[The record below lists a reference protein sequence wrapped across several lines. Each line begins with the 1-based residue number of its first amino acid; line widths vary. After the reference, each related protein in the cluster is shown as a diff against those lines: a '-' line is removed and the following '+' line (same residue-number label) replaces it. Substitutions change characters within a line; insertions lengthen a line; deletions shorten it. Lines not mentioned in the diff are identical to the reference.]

1 MANGSFTAADLREWT
16 WGWWLLLLVGALS
29 VVAGV
34 IILFKPSDSLS
45 TIAVIAGL
53 FVLIDGITE
62 LIASFSRQTQ
72 NRGLVA
78 VLGVLSAIVGILLIR
93 HPIAGVT
100 AIALFI
106 GIWLVA
112 VGVVRLVVAFD
123 EPWDARGTSWWRGSS
138 WSPASRSSP
147 PPTSAWPLWPCWWAS
162 PSSSTAWACWGSAA
176 TCTTCGKRPWTPDH
190 GRLTQLG
197 SAGAGPRGSTR

>member
-123 EPWDARGTSWWRGSS
+123 EPWGRTWNFVVAGLELVAGI
-138 WSPASRSSP
+138 AIV
-147 PPTSAWPLWPCWWAS
+147 AS
-162 PSSSTAWACWGSAA
+162 PDIGLATLALLVGIAFIINGIGLLGLGGSLYNLRKAA
-176 TCTTCGKRPWTPDH
+176 V
-190 GRLTQLG
+190 
-197 SAGAGPRGSTR
+197 AA

>member
-1 MANGSFTAADLREWT
+1 MSNGTFAAADLREWT
-16 WGWWLLLLVGALS
+16 SGWWLLMLVGALS

-45 TIAVIAGL
+45 TLAVVAGI
-53 FVLIDGITE
+53 FVLIDGIME

-72 NRGLVA
+72 SRGLVA

-106 GIWLVA
+106 GIWLAA
-112 VGVVRLVVAFD
+112 VGVVRLAMAFDDPRDRTWNLVVAGL
-123 EPWDARGTSWWRGSS
+123 ELVAGI
-138 WSPASRSSP
+138 AIV
-147 PPTSAWPLWPCWWAS
+147 AS
-162 PSSSTAWACWGSAA
+162 PDIGLATLALLVGIAFIINGIGLLGLSGSLYSVRKAA
-176 TCTTCGKRPWTPDH
+176 AD
-190 GRLTQLG
+190 
-197 SAGAGPRGSTR
+197 A